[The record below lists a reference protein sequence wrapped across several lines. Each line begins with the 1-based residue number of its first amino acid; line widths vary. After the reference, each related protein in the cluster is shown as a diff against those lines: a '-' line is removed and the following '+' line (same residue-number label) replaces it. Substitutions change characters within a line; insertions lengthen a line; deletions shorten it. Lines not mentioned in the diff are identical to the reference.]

1 MNITIV
7 GAGEVG
13 YHIASRLS
21 KENNDVVLIDRSADR
36 VKYIFENL
44 DVKTIHGSG
53 SSPNIL
59 KEAGIE
65 SADML
70 IAVADSD
77 EINMIACLFANMLSP
92 HTIKIAR
99 IRNPEFLENR
109 RIFSP
114 DFLNINL
121 IINPEAEVVKTI
133 LRLVEVPGAADVVDF
148 AEGKVKLVGIKV
160 LPVSPMAG
168 IKLKDLDKKGL
179 NQGLLIAAIVRGH
192 QMVIPGGEDTI
203 MANDLVYVV
212 SEGGRMPEV
221 LKLFG
226 KKGGP
231 VNRVL
236 IIGGGNIGSALATEL
251 EKRHIH
257 AKLIEKNGE
266 RCTYLAEQLEK
277 TVILEGDGADQ
288 ALLEEE
294 NAKDMDFVV
303 AATGDQEDN
312 VLISLLARAMGARK
326 TITRIDKVSYVP
338 LASAIGLDIIVSP
351 RLSAV
356 SAILQYTRKGKV
368 LSVIPLK
375 GEDAEAIEVVA
386 METSDIV
393 GKRIKKMKF
402 PKGAIIGAI
411 VRNEEVII
419 PNGESV
425 IAPQDRIIV
434 FSTKESVPKLEKDL
448 MVKLEYF

>member
-21 KENNDVVLIDRSADR
+21 KENNDVVLIDRSAER

-44 DVKTIHGSG
+44 DVKTVHGSG

-114 DFLNINL
+114 DFLNIHL

-133 LRLVEVPGAADVVDF
+133 LRLMEVPGAADVVDF

-168 IKLKDLDKKGL
+168 IRLKDLDRKGL

-192 QMVIPGGEDTI
+192 QMVIPGGEDAI

-212 SEGGRMPEV
+212 SEGGKMPQV
-221 LKLFG
+221 FKLFG
-226 KKGGP
+226 KKGEP

-236 IIGGGNIGSALATEL
+236 IIGGGNIGSVLATKL

-257 AKLIEKNGE
+257 VKLIEKNGE

-277 TVILEGDGADQ
+277 TVVLEGDGTDQ

-294 NAKDMDFVV
+294 NVKDMDFVV

-312 VLISLLARAMGARK
+312 VLISLLAQAMGARK
-326 TITRIDKVSYVP
+326 TITRIDKVSYIP
-338 LASAIGLDIIVSP
+338 LANAIGLDIIVSP

-393 GKRIKKMKF
+393 GRPIKKMKF